1 MRVSGIALVLAL
13 AGLPVSTLAQDA
25 PPLQTAQQYFDAAT
39 QAASAGDNAKA
50 YELLDT
56 VEKRLSNPRSKA
68 IVQLRKGM
76 ALVEMARW
84 QEARALLDGA
94 LAVLPEDD
102 HSLDGDRASALRSL
116 GRMALGNIDYEA
128 ALTFYVRA
136 FNASST
142 PADQISALI
151 GQAQAGVFLD
161 PAVALERGQ
170 QAEALLSK
178 LPATDKKASGYVAA
192 VQGRA
197 LLNLGRFAEAET
209 AFART
214 VRAEGGLS
222 LKVGY
227 DDLVARSDA
236 SIAAMLAG
244 HRDSARNYLVYTGAG
259 RIEEQDF
266 TAGADMTLPACGE
279 DGVTPDDVAVIEFGI
294 KDDGSVDYARP
305 VYGSRP
311 GGMALVFARAVSN
324 WAWQAEDVSKIPAL
338 FRMVTRLELRCSTS
352 EGGASL
358 VGGLRAAF
366 RQWVEQGNN
375 DIVDDGRPT
384 ENRRVA
390 DLQSRLAALNGQSTS
405 AISARAWILAE
416 LLASPFVAGD
426 NRVAY
431 VKSLTDLIATQNL
444 PPLARLYADVLMT
457 GGFGKAVIAEQPYIA
472 DPRAHASWRLISYDM
487 LQPSKKRLNQA
498 LLNDII
504 ADTALPAD
512 DPLRV
517 AALTRRAAA
526 KVAARDM
533 AGAQSD
539 FLATG
544 LTEQQCSIVDA
555 QPNLQ
560 GNPSSSS
567 DYPMDMVR
575 VGVEGW
581 TKIQF
586 DVNAAGQTLNRR
598 AVITYPP
605 MVFSNNGLKI
615 VSRARF
621 EQSYRPS
628 GGLGCGGNNMKITF
642 RVPE

>member
-1 MRVSGIALVLAL
+1 MRVSGIALVMAL
-13 AGLPVSTLAQDA
+13 TAMPAIVAAQDA
-25 PPLQTAQQYFDAAT
+25 APPQTVQQFFDAAT

-56 VEKRLSNPRSKA
+56 VEKRLKNPRSKA

-76 ALVEMARW
+76 ALVELSRW
-84 QEARALLDGA
+84 DEARPLLDAA
-94 LAVLPEDD
+94 LAALPQDD
-102 HSLDGDRASALRSL
+102 RSLDGDRASALRSL
-116 GRMALGNIDYEA
+116 GRLALGNIDYEG
-128 ALTFYVRA
+128 ALALYVRA
-136 FNASST
+136 FGASSA
-142 PADQISALI
+142 PADQLSALL

-170 QAEALLSK
+170 QAEALLAK
-178 LPATDKKASGYVAA
+178 LPAPDKKASGYVAA

-214 VRAEGGLS
+214 VKAEGGLS

-244 HRDSARNYLVYTGAG
+244 HRDAARNYLMYTGAG
-259 RIEEQDF
+259 RIEQQDF
-266 TAGADMTLPACGE
+266 TAGADMTLPVCGE
-279 DGVTPDDVAVIEFGI
+279 DGVTPDDVAVVEFGI
-294 KDDGSVDYARP
+294 GNDGTVSYARP

-311 GGMALVFARAVSN
+311 GSLALVFARAVSN
-324 WAWQAEDVSKIPAL
+324 WAWRAEDVNKIPAL
-338 FRMVTRLELRCSTS
+338 FRMVTRLELRCSTT
-352 EGGASL
+352 EGGTPL
-358 VGGLRAAF
+358 VGGLRTAF
-366 RQWVEQGNN
+366 RNWVEQSS
-375 DIVDDGRPT
+375 DHIADDDGLT
-384 ENRRVA
+384 ESQRVA
-390 DLQSRLAALNGQSTS
+390 ALRTRLVGLDGQS
-405 AISARAWILAE
+405 AADQSARAWALAN
-416 LLASPFVAGD
+416 LLASPLVAGD
-426 NRVAY
+426 SRASY
-431 VKSLTDLIATQNL
+431 VKNLTDLIATQTM
-444 PPLARLYADVLMT
+444 PPMARLYIDVVMT
-457 GGFGKAVIAEQPYIA
+457 RGASKPVIAEQPYIA
-472 DPRAHASWRLISYDM
+472 DPQAHAAWRLISYDM
-487 LQPSKKRLNQA
+487 LQPSRKRMSRDMLDNV
-498 LLNDII
+498 I
-504 ADTALPAD
+504 ADPALPND
-512 DPLRV
+512 DPLKV

-526 KVAARDM
+526 RVAARDM
-533 AGAQSD
+533 QGAQAD

-555 QPNLQ
+555 QPSLQ

-575 VGVEGW
+575 MGVEGW

-598 AVITYPP
+598 AVATYPP
-605 MVFSNNGLKI
+605 MIFSTNGLKI

-621 EQSYRPS
+621 EQSYRPN

-642 RVPE
+642 RVPG